1 MIWLGSDHA
10 GFELK
15 EAIKQFLLNRNVL
28 VADLGTESV
37 ESVDYSSFAE
47 KVSKRIIDSPHD
59 KGILFCASGQ
69 GMAMA
74 ANRHKRIRCAI
85 GWNEKVAKES
95 REDNDSNILSLPAD
109 YLTIKEA
116 ENIVWLWLETDFSH
130 SERHLRRIHNLD
142 K

>member
-1 MIWLGSDHA
+1 MIWFGSDHA

-37 ESVDYSSFAE
+37 ESVDYPSFAE

-59 KGILFCASGQ
+59 KGILFCSSGQ

-74 ANRHKRIRCAI
+74 ANRHKGIRCAI

-95 REDNDSNILSLPAD
+95 RVDNDSNILSLPAN
-109 YLTIKEA
+109 YITVKEA
-116 ENIVWLWLETDFSH
+116 EEIVWLWLETEFSH
-130 SERHLRRIHNLD
+130 AERHLRRIHNLD
-142 K
+142 H